1 MKRTFAKKT
10 LLALAVAALAFAAAA
25 CGSGGPVDQGKEVK
39 SAPAGNNLTA
49 VISSADGALR
59 NGDQEFV
66 LAFKDASG
74 KTVEVGAASLNFYM
88 PPMGTM
94 PAMNDPATL
103 VTTSTPGVYR
113 AKVKFEAAG
122 DWQGQLT
129 YQGPA
134 GTGRVSIPVTVQQ
147 GR

>member
-1 MKRTFAKKT
+1 MKKLFA
-10 LLALAVAALAFAAAA
+10 ALAAAALAFAAAA
-25 CGSGGPVDQGKEVK
+25 CGSGGPVEQGKEVK
-39 SAPAGNNLTA
+39 SVPAGNSLTA
-49 VISSADGALR
+49 TISSADGALR
-59 NGDQEFV
+59 NGEQEFV

-74 KTVEVGAASLNFYM
+74 KTVDVGAASLNFYM

-103 VTTSTPGVYR
+103 TTTGTPGVYR
-113 AKVKFEAAG
+113 GKVKFESAG

-134 GTGRVSIPVTVQQ
+134 GTGKVSIPVTVQ
-147 GR
+147 